1 MCFIFPFSSALKA
14 SFPWLLKFV
23 PANRHFAN
31 SCSQL
36 RIFFEFGAN
45 ISDRKNPP
53 LTARS
58 RNATKFHQINGH
70 IFVSM
75 PQFRQPFSFALQ
87 ISFSQMTPGVEI
99 APSGGCLHCQIVDI
113 QRTPTICL
121 ANPNCPNPRWVPV
134 VPAGGQPAPPPPL
147 VRRAQCACSN
157 SLRRA
162 RTPTPATP
170 RARRRCTWRPGPAPA
185 GWWPGRPCGPAG
197 AGDLT
202 GMVLEG
208 MRGWAM
214 PSGGT
219 GQVGC
224 GGRSGRGCPAVTS
237 VAGCGGDRGVWHRS
251 LN

>member
-134 VPAGGQPAPPPPL
+134 VPAGGQPAPPPPRL
-147 VRRAQCACSN
+147 SAARSVPAATRCGARGPQRPQRRAPDAAARGGPGRR
-157 SLRRA
+157 RRA
-162 RTPTPATP
+162 GGQGVPVV
-170 RARRRCTWRPGPAPA
+170 RPGP
-185 GWWPGRPCGPAG
+185 
-197 AGDLT
+197 
-202 GMVLEG
+202 
-208 MRGWAM
+208 
-214 PSGGT
+214 
-219 GQVGC
+219 
-224 GGRSGRGCPAVTS
+224 VTS
-237 VAGCGGDRGVWHRS
+237 PEWSSRG
-251 LN
+251 